1 MYQSVKQRNFQT
13 IGQIRSSIMSC
24 INLFESAS
32 PKPYIIAAQEFG
44 DEVEIF
50 RITEYLVVE
59 CRPFVCVLVLSPRR
73 IKGFG
78 GTCGSFLCRM

>member
-1 MYQSVKQRNFQT
+1 M
-13 IGQIRSSIMSC
+13 GQIHSSIMSC

-32 PKPYIIAAQEFG
+32 PKPYIIAAQEFR
-44 DEVEIF
+44 DEVDIF

-59 CRPFVCVLVLSPRR
+59 CRPFVCVRVITQKDKR
-73 IKGFG
+73 FW

>member
-1 MYQSVKQRNFQT
+1 MYQSVTQRNFQT
-13 IGQIRSSIMSC
+13 IGQIHSSIMSG
-24 INLFESAS
+24 INLFESTS
-32 PKPYIIAAQEFG
+32 PKPYIIAAQEFR

-59 CRPFVCVLVLSPRR
+59 CRPFVITQKDKR
-73 IKGFG
+73 FQ